1 MSTIFGDVSPEKNRV
16 DLASGELSLNFTGGV
31 VDVVDLVQSGD
42 HVGHVPVKLSY
53 GIIERFSEGLYSSPN
68 KTFEE
73 LITNS
78 YDAGAREVW
87 VYLAAD
93 LSAETATLLVIDD
106 GESMTFEGL
115 ADLWKI
121 GDSRKRSETP
131 PPGRKKPVG
140 KFGIGKLATYVLAEQ
155 LTYLVHRDGEYL
167 AVTMDYRRVAPSAEL
182 LDGIDL

>member
-1 MSTIFGDVSPEKNRV
+1 MKGKAVSTIFGDVSPEKNRV

-87 VYLAAD
+87 VYLEAY
-93 LSAETATLLVIDD
+93 S
-106 GESMTFEGL
+106 
-115 ADLWKI
+115 
-121 GDSRKRSETP
+121 
-131 PPGRKKPVG
+131 
-140 KFGIGKLATYVLAEQ
+140 
-155 LTYLVHRDGEYL
+155 
-167 AVTMDYRRVAPSAEL
+167 
-182 LDGIDL
+182 